1 MFQEEKW
8 EKKYVG
14 QSHKIEF
21 FFYIKIKM
29 FHLSKAFTSHFHYTL
44 SKSYALSFD
53 HTDTVIRP

>member
-1 MFQEEKW
+1 MGEKICW
-8 EKKYVG
+8 TITQDRV
-14 QSHKIEF
+14 F